1 MKRVLLLFIFVVFLL
16 TGCGKIKPPSEK
28 VLKSLDSYVEDN
40 DGIFEAS
47 DGTLISLYPHHEEEA
62 YTDDYETVKALAEG
76 CELPVYVAIPPRK
89 MDALA
94 SLLPKD
100 FPVEHTEYLY
110 LLAEDIIGE
119 SDAVYIDL
127 YTPLRDN
134 LEAYF
139 KTDHHWSDEGAYIAY
154 TEICRAMGL
163 DAVTRDSVAT
173 ELLIENYQ
181 GSDHTKKPE
190 STAVDTVT
198 GPLPEGEYMT
208 ELVRFPY
215 DSSENNIPFS
225 GFYDYSQLKTFEKYG
240 VFLGG
245 NEPYIRVT
253 RVGEDRECLLIIRD
267 SFASALVPY
276 LACHFDVVLIDPR
289 FYPEGISK
297 AAEREDAFAI
307 LVVENMGSVTESE
320 IKIKW

>member
-1 MKRVLLLFIFVVFLL
+1 MKRILLLFLLVLLL
-16 TGCGKIKPPSEK
+16 TSCGKIEPPSEE
-28 VLKSLDSYVEDN
+28 VLESLDSFVEDN
-40 DGIFEAS
+40 GGIFEAS
-47 DGTLISLYPHHEEEA
+47 DGTLISLYPHHEESA
-62 YTDDYETVKALAEG
+62 YTDDYNTIRELADS

-89 MDALA
+89 MDALI
-94 SLLPKD
+94 SLLPQN

-110 LLAEDIIGE
+110 LMAEDIIGK
-119 SDAVYIDL
+119 SDAVYVDL
-127 YTPLRDN
+127 YKPLRDN
-134 LEAYF
+134 LKAYF

-154 TEICRAMGL
+154 TELCSAMGL
-163 DAVTRDSVAT
+163 EAVPRESIAT
-173 ELLIENYQ
+173 EVLIENYQ

-190 STAVDTVT
+190 STATDTVT

-215 DSSENNIPFS
+215 DSQENNIPFES
-225 GFYDYSQLKTFEKYG
+225 FYDYSQLETLEKYG

-253 RVGEDRECLLIIRD
+253 RVGEERECLLIIRD

-297 AAEREDAFAI
+297 AAEREEAFAI

>member
-1 MKRVLLLFIFVVFLL
+1 MKKLLVLFLLVFLL
-16 TGCGKIKPPSEK
+16 VGCGKIKPPSEEA
-28 VLKSLDSYVEDN
+28 LASLDSYVEDN
-40 DGIFEAS
+40 GGIFEAD
-47 DGTLISLYPHHEEEA
+47 DGTLISLYPHHEESA
-62 YTDDYETVKALAEG
+62 YTDDYNTMKELADS

-89 MDALA
+89 MDALV
-94 SLLPKD
+94 SLLPKG

-110 LLAEDIIGE
+110 LMAEDIIE
-119 SDAVYIDL
+119 KSDAVYVDL
-127 YTPLRDN
+127 YKPLCDN
-134 LEAYF
+134 LKAYF

-154 TEICRAMGL
+154 TELCRAMGL
-163 DAVTRDSVAT
+163 EAVQRDSIAT
-173 ELLIENYQ
+173 EILIENYQ

-190 STAVDTVT
+190 STATDTVT

-215 DSSENNIPFS
+215 DSQENNIPFG
-225 GFYDYSQLKTFEKYG
+225 GFYDYSQLETFEKYG

-253 RVGEDRECLLIIRD
+253 RVGEERECLLVVRD

-276 LACHFDVVLIDPR
+276 LAQHFDVVLIDPR

-297 AAEREDAFAI
+297 AAERENAVAI

>member
-1 MKRVLLLFIFVVFLL
+1 MKRILLLFLLVLLL
-16 TGCGKIKPPSEK
+16 TSCGKIKPPSEE
-28 VLKSLDSYVEDN
+28 VLESLDSFVEDN
-40 DGIFEAS
+40 GGIFEAS
-47 DGTLISLYPHHEEEA
+47 DGTLISLYPHHEESA
-62 YTDDYETVKALAEG
+62 YTDDYNTIRELADS

-89 MDALA
+89 MDALI
-94 SLLPKD
+94 SLLPQN

-110 LLAEDIIGE
+110 LMAEDIIGK
-119 SDAVYIDL
+119 SDAVYVDL
-127 YTPLRDN
+127 YKSLRDN
-134 LEAYF
+134 LKAYF

-154 TEICRAMGL
+154 TELCSAMGL
-163 DAVTRDSVAT
+163 EAVPRESIAT
-173 ELLIENYQ
+173 EVLIENYQ

-190 STAVDTVT
+190 STATDTVT

-215 DSSENNIPFS
+215 DSQENNIPFES
-225 GFYDYSQLKTFEKYG
+225 FYDYSQLETLEKYG

-253 RVGEDRECLLIIRD
+253 RVGEERECLLIIRD

-276 LACHFDVVLIDPR
+276 LACHFDIVLIDPR

-297 AAEREDAFAI
+297 AAEREEAFAI
-307 LVVENMGSVTESE
+307 LVIENMGSVTESE